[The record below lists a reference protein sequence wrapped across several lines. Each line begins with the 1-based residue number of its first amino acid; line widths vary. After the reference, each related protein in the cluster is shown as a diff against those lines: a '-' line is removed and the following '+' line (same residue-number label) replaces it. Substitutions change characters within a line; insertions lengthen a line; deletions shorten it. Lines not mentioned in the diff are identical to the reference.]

1 MGETGKKSRAKAG
14 KNVKPSFGSRVKGF
28 WKGVKGFWK
37 GVKAEFKKVIWPTK
51 DELGKQTAAVLI
63 VSILLGAF
71 IRLYDMVCQYVISF
85 IR

>member
-1 MGETGKKSRAKAG
+1 MEETGKKSRTKSG
-14 KNVKPSFGSRVKGF
+14 KNAKPSFGVR
-28 WKGVKGFWK
+28 VKGFWK
-37 GVKAEFKKVIWPTK
+37 GVKAEFKKIIWPTK

-63 VSILLGAF
+63 ISIALGAF